1 MVKRKEVGASGSSKK
16 KMGVSNQRSEVKLKK
31 RRGKIKKAVVNKG
44 KRPIMRFD
52 STSDSSESDVRVVR
66 KKRKKTSK
74 DADYTEGE
82 SETENHTESGN
93 KSEDSVRNAIINDV
107 LEAPTS
113 DYSSESGDDR
123 KTKRLLP
130 TNCFG
135 KLQIEKGITY
145 YRSNLRTATSSI
157 VELTFSAAHL
167 KAMRRIPSW
176 YMFEAI
182 HKHGGE
188 RMMSRCDKSDEVI
201 RNILLSYDQDT
212 DQFILGGKE
221 VQLSG
226 RDVALIFGIVGGTKK
241 IPFKKPNSRNSKWV
255 KRNFGKDTESSL
267 NKTRIFN
274 RMASIL
280 DRTDET
286 SVEDVARLMHC
297 YLMASVLTPGQSS
310 SVSWYLTDYLE
321 DLEGAIMY
329 DWCGYIAAILRNGIR
344 YTRNLKIGG
353 CAMLLPYWLCEHTC
367 LVKPSRKVL
376 FPRFMKWDLQKLL
389 KRNFRVHLSYVDSSY
404 VTKDLLNPTAE
415 EKKKI
420 RELVGGC
427 GIGSNDHHIRKE
439 NFDCETDCGKVDTSA
454 AVCSTDQDMCDE
466 AEDIHPTAE
475 LGADSPETHR
485 RRDAAHVDIAS
496 SSKTPLKASGG
507 NVVKGDIFQ
516 PSSFKNGSTVFR
528 ETTIRETAFQESAF
542 GETVIRETTKPETA
556 EGDKAVKDTE
566 PIISSCPSFS
576 LDITQLRTPTQKS
589 VHNDVDEMNS
599 NTNLGKV
606 DPAIDEVDVII
617 DEWQPQ
623 NLDLPEDS
631 DLNINTGGLQ
641 LCIRGTDLESTI
653 EKLRLEKELEKAA
666 FEDRLKA
673 FEEQSKRMCELHE
686 ARFRAMEEQNRRL
699 LNDNE
704 ILRANMVDT
713 SIPTHTQIYSDP
725 KNLEKID
732 AWTSMHLAK
741 LKNEGKK
748 SKVKSPN
755 SMTKRIK
762 DRTVIGDRKAKDI
775 TPPLEKKEL
784 KRRTE
789 IQYVEVEEYDKEL
802 NVEKVNEKTF
812 KGLDARYHA
821 VSKASGRLR
830 SLVSS
835 HCNNGPASVVWRGL
849 APLAEVTADDIVSLL
864 HHKPLKGKVIDAWA
878 ELMNHKYASGTRSNK
893 ITIFTAS
900 CWDLIA
906 GNDSCP
912 TGALTHLIDNR
923 LEGSLGNDVL
933 LFPLNTKGSGRIT
946 RESGFHWTLLMLDVK
961 NFKWRFFNT
970 IGVRTD
976 KTVDVHLRRSEKVMT
991 YVEDKMKEF
1000 YKAMRVDHPFLDNTF
1015 TKTEVAECIQQV
1027 ETSVDCGV
1035 IVCVHI
1041 ENAIRKR
1048 SQRKMVF
1055 TDINSG
1061 TYRKMMTEM
1070 FLESDSLSTG

>member
-1 MVKRKEVGASGSSKK
+1 MLNNNGERKEVGVSGSSKK

-31 RRGKIKKAVVNKG
+31 KRGKIKKVVVNKG

-188 RMMSRCDKSDEVI
+188 RMMSRRDKSDEVI

-274 RMASIL
+274 RMAN
-280 DRTDET
+280 
-286 SVEDVARLMHC
+286 
-297 YLMASVLTPGQSS
+297 
-310 SVSWYLTDYLE
+310 YLE

-353 CAMLLPYWLCEHTC
+353 CSMLLPYWLCEHTC

-404 VTKDLLNPTAE
+404 VSYRRSVKPNSRRE
-415 EKKKI
+415 KKI

-454 AVCSTDQDMCDE
+454 AVCSTNQDMCDE

-496 SSKTPLKASGG
+496 NSKTPLKASGG

-516 PSSFKNGSTVFR
+516 PSSFKNGSTVIR
-528 ETTIRETAFQESAF
+528 ETTISETVFQESAF
-542 GETVIRETTKPETA
+542 GETVIRETAKPETA
-556 EGDKAVKDTE
+556 GGDKAVKDTE

-589 VHNDVDEMNS
+589 VHNDVEEMNS

-606 DPAIDEVDVII
+606 DSAIDEVDVII

-631 DLNINTGGLQ
+631 DLNINTSGLQ

-653 EKLRLEKELEKAA
+653 EKLKLEKELEKVA

-755 SMTKRIK
+755 SMTKHIK

-835 HCNNGPASVVWRGL
+835 HCNNGSASVVWRGL
-849 APLAEVTADDIVSLL
+849 APLAEVTTDDIVSLL
-864 HHKPLKGKVIDAWA
+864 HHKPLKGK
-878 ELMNHKYASGTRSNK
+878 
-893 ITIFTAS
+893 
-900 CWDLIA
+900 
-906 GNDSCP
+906 
-912 TGALTHLIDNR
+912 
-923 LEGSLGNDVL
+923 
-933 LFPLNTKGSGRIT
+933 
-946 RESGFHWTLLMLDVK
+946 
-961 NFKWRFFNT
+961 
-970 IGVRTD
+970 
-976 KTVDVHLRRSEKVMT
+976 
-991 YVEDKMKEF
+991 
-1000 YKAMRVDHPFLDNTF
+1000 
-1015 TKTEVAECIQQV
+1015 
-1027 ETSVDCGV
+1027 
-1035 IVCVHI
+1035 
-1041 ENAIRKR
+1041 
-1048 SQRKMVF
+1048 
-1055 TDINSG
+1055 
-1061 TYRKMMTEM
+1061 
-1070 FLESDSLSTG
+1070 

>member
-1 MVKRKEVGASGSSKK
+1 MVKRKEVGVSGSSKK

-31 RRGKIKKAVVNKG
+31 RRGKIKKVVVNKG

-123 KTKRLLP
+123 KIKRLLP
-130 TNCFG
+130 TTCFG

-201 RNILLSYDQDT
+201 RNILLSYDHDT

-274 RMASIL
+274 RVASIL

-297 YLMASVLTPGQSS
+297 YLMASVLTSGQSS
-310 SVSWYLTDYLE
+310 SVSWYLTNYLE

-329 DWCGYIAAILRNGIR
+329 DWCGYTAVILRNGIR

-439 NFDCETDCGKVDTSA
+439 NFDCETDCGKVDTSV

-496 SSKTPLKASGG
+496 SFKTPLKASGG

-516 PSSFKNGSTVFR
+516 PSSFKNGSTVIR

-542 GETVIRETTKPETA
+542 GETVKPETA
-556 EGDKAVKDTE
+556 GGDKAVKDTE
-566 PIISSCPSFS
+566 PIILSCPSFS

-589 VHNDVDEMNS
+589 VHNNVEEMNS

-653 EKLRLEKELEKAA
+653 EKLKLEKELEKAA

-775 TPPLEKKEL
+775 TPSLEKK
-784 KRRTE
+784 
-789 IQYVEVEEYDKEL
+789 Y
-802 NVEKVNEKTF
+802 
-812 KGLDARYHA
+812 
-821 VSKASGRLR
+821 
-830 SLVSS
+830 
-835 HCNNGPASVVWRGL
+835 VVWRGL

-900 CWDLIA
+900 CRDLIA

-933 LFPLNTKGSGRIT
+933 LFPLNTKG
-946 RESGFHWTLLMLDVK
+946 MA
-961 NFKWRFFNT
+961 FFNT
-970 IGVRTD
+970 IG
-976 KTVDVHLRRSEKVMT
+976 MM

-1027 ETSVDCGV
+1027 ETFVDCGV

-1070 FLESDSLSTG
+1070 FLESESLSTG